1 MTTGMYRMYR
11 ADGLALRVLAALLV
25 MMLAV
30 YSCDES
36 GNDYSDHAGTADRAE
51 RTLR

>member
-1 MTTGMYRMYR
+1 MMNGMYRV
-11 ADGLALRVLAALLV
+11 DGLALRVLAALLV

-30 YSCDES
+30 YSCEQ
-36 GNDYSDHAGTADRAE
+36 GNDYGDHAGTADRAE

>member
-1 MTTGMYRMYR
+1 MMNGMYGMYR

-30 YSCDES
+30 YSCDN
-36 GNDYSDHAGTADRAE
+36 GNDYGDHASTADRAE
-51 RTLR
+51 RSLR